1 MKMPSGARRSML
13 GLIFTASAALAMTAC
28 SSGDAPAGSSSD
40 SPNSSQDSTAADS
53 VDIPGDTPVGEES
66 QRIVDILNA
75 KEDSTVDDW
84 GSRLHASFTAE
95 VSPEEIVELIN
106 QNIRPAQPFTVTN
119 YEGGERQAVTTL
131 TSPASA
137 PLDMSVTLDSDGLV
151 TGLFFGESSPPG

>member
-1 MKMPSGARRSML
+1 MKMPSGARRTTL
-13 GLIFTASAALAMTAC
+13 GLILAASATLAMTSC
-28 SSGDAPAGSSSD
+28 SSSDAPAGSSSD
-40 SPNSSQDSTAADS
+40 STNASQDSVADDA

-75 KEDSTVDDW
+75 EEDSTVEDW
-84 GSRLHASFTAE
+84 AGHLHASFTAE
-95 VSPEEIVELIN
+95 VSAEEIVELVN

-131 TSPASA
+131 TSPVSA
-137 PLDMSVTLDSDGLV
+137 PLDMSVTLDSDGLI